1 MLKART
7 ILLASFLGASTI
19 HLLSA
24 QTPYPVPTGGPVMP
38 TMASPNPRVK
48 ASPAALASPA
58 PWVPLRWVLPE
69 GSRLTAPRDSRPITS
84 EARLGLRPGYR
95 YRFELESPTLRPGE
109 VLYPTLEVF
118 GCVRMPP
125 SLKLF
130 DHPATVVLTAE
141 EMKLVSE
148 GRLIS
153 KILYLE
159 SNEAPPTDPNSGL
172 TPPQTD
178 IPAGSD
184 LFRTAGDLG
193 RPVAR
198 LWVGSRRLTGDEF
211 ANSVVPGSLWRA
223 GDPPPGAPALPPQ
236 MPCLPFNPAD
246 PRLGLKEC
254 EEEIIHDGGDRLER
268 AAIDNTGRA
277 QGVNPEDAV
286 AEFTVPGS
294 RRYVLPSNRVC
305 IFAPRYAWLRQISG
319 LDLVVTEA
327 GVRGTVLSNGPDL
340 AKLSQPS
347 NAATGE
353 LLLDG
358 MRSRERASGSR
369 STLVPGKSQRVD
381 PPTPQMLVHTPLANL
396 ETRNPGVVRE
406 VDGPMKL
413 KQREGLSVRLGGW
426 RMAALQN
433 EEVVTAV
440 ARVEK
445 GPNVVTARAVTREAI
460 LDCKEEVRVLEQPL
474 ILHKWADKCE
484 ASPGEFV
491 TFTLRLTNQTG
502 KALADVAIVDNLS
515 GRLEYDQGSAT
526 CSRDHVF
533 LIQENEV
540 RSSKL
545 RWEITGLVQ
554 PGETVVARFRAKAR

>member
-1 MLKART
+1 MWKARK
-7 ILLASFLGASTI
+7 LALTWMATGSALGT
-19 HLLSA
+19 LRA
-24 QTPYPVPTGGPVMP
+24 QYPAANQPGPVSMANP
-38 TMASPNPRVK
+38 RVMASP
-48 ASPAALASPA
+48 ATLAAPA
-58 PWVPLRWVLPE
+58 PWLPIRWILPE
-69 GSRLTAPRDSRPITS
+69 GSQLTSPRDTRPLSAET
-84 EARLGLRPGYR
+84 RLGLRPGYR
-95 YRFELESPTLRPGE
+95 YRFELESPVLRPGE
-109 VLYPTLEVF
+109 TLYPTLEVF

-130 DHPATVVLTAE
+130 DHPAAVVLTTEELKLAAE
-141 EMKLVSE
+141 GK
-148 GRLIS
+148 LIS
-153 KILYLE
+153 KLLYLE
-159 SNEAPPTDPNSGL
+159 SNEAAPTEPKAGL
-172 TPPQTD
+172 VPPQTD
-178 IPAGSD
+178 VPTGSD
-184 LFRTAGDLG
+184 LFLTAKDMG

-198 LWVGSRRLTGDEF
+198 LWLGSRKLTSEEF
-211 ANSVVPGSLWRA
+211 SHSVVPGSLWRS

-236 MPCLPFNPAD
+236 LPCLPFNPAD
-246 PRLGLKEC
+246 PRLGLKNC

-305 IFAPRYAWLRQISG
+305 IFAPRYAWLRQING
-319 LDLVVTEA
+319 LDTVVMDA
-327 GVRGTVLSNGPDL
+327 GVRGTVVRNGPDL

-347 NAATGE
+347 SAATGE

-358 MRSRERASGSR
+358 IRSRERASGSR
-369 STLVPGKSQRVD
+369 ATQTPGKSQRIE

-396 ETRNPGVVRE
+396 EVRNPGAVLE
-406 VDGPMKL
+406 IDGPMKL
-413 KQREGLSVRLGGW
+413 KQREGLSVRMGGW
-426 RMAALQN
+426 RLAALQN

-440 ARVEK
+440 ARVEQ
-445 GPNVVTARAVTREAI
+445 GPNLITARAMAREAI

-484 ASPGEFV
+484 AGPGDFV

-515 GRLEYDQGSAT
+515 GRLEFDEGSAN
-526 CSRDHVF
+526 CSRDAVF

-554 PGETVVARFRAKAR
+554 PGETVVVRFRAKAR